1 MRNVLT
7 PLAIRNAVATASRRE
22 IPDASCTG
30 LHLVV
35 QPSGAK
41 SWAFRYRF
49 AGKPRKLTLGPV
61 YEGREQPETPAL
73 DQANTLAGARK
84 LASDAALQVAR
95 GIDPARHK
103 KSEKQT
109 ARLRAENSELLERD
123 TVEAVARLFIEKYAK
138 ANTRPRSW
146 LETARLIG
154 LKPDRADPSKLVL
167 TENKVL
173 AGGEVLG
180 RWRGR
185 TIHEITR
192 RDIHDLLDRVI
203 ARGAPG
209 AANRTLAAVRKMFS
223 WAVSRDII
231 AASPCAN
238 IQPPTRENSRDRVLS
253 DDELRLV
260 WRGAEAI
267 GWPFGPMVQ
276 LLALSL
282 QRRNEVAEIDCK
294 EIDRRQ
300 QLWVIPQERV
310 KNGQEHEVALSP
322 AALEILDGLPKIGHN
337 SGGSLVFTTT
347 GEKPVSGFSR
357 AKRRLDAEILKL
369 QKADAAERGDDPD
382 KVEPIPG
389 WRLHDLRRTGASG
402 MARLG
407 INLPVIEK
415 ILNHTS
421 GSFGGVAGVYQRHS
435 FSDEKRK
442 ALEAWA
448 SFLQSTV
455 SSKQQPSSH

>member
-1 MRNVLT
+1 
-7 PLAIRNAVATASRRE
+7 
-22 IPDASCTG
+22 
-30 LHLVV
+30 
-35 QPSGAK
+35 
-41 SWAFRYRF
+41 
-49 AGKPRKLTLGPV
+49 
-61 YEGREQPETPAL
+61 
-73 DQANTLAGARK
+73 
-84 LASDAALQVAR
+84 
-95 GIDPARHK
+95 
-103 KSEKQT
+103 
-109 ARLRAENSELLERD
+109 
-123 TVEAVARLFIEKYAK
+123 
-138 ANTRPRSW
+138 
-146 LETARLIG
+146 
-154 LKPDRADPSKLVL
+154 
-167 TENKVL
+167 
-173 AGGEVLG
+173 
-180 RWRGR
+180 
-185 TIHEITR
+185 
-192 RDIHDLLDRVI
+192 
-203 ARGAPG
+203 
-209 AANRTLAAVRKMFS
+209 MFS

-276 LLALSL
+276 LLALTL
-282 QRRNEVAEIDCK
+282 QRRNEVAEIDRK

-300 QLWVIPQERV
+300 QLWVIPKERV

-322 AALEILDGLPKIGHN
+322 TTLEILDGLSKIGHN